1 MENMTLITTFTKIRQ
16 GQFMKKYS
24 VIRNIGERVMDETVS
39 CVVSVEQYL
48 ILKFLLSGLLD

>member
-24 VIRNIGERVMDETVS
+24 VIRNIGERVMNETLGIHV
-39 CVVSVEQYL
+39 
-48 ILKFLLSGLLD
+48 